1 MLNIG
6 TLIGLLIVA
15 ISIPLLFDKVKPNQ
29 WYGFRTPKTL
39 SNPEIWYKAN
49 KYMAKNMLIAGIII
63 MATFIILPTLKS
75 HFEPGIGTSIALFYF
90 IIMIPILIVII
101 RSLLY
106 LRKL

>member
-6 TLIGLLIVA
+6 TLIGLLIAA
-15 ISIPLLFDKVKPNQ
+15 ISIPLLFNKVKPNQ

-39 SNPEIWYKAN
+39 SDPEIWYKAN
-49 KYMAKNMLIAGIII
+49 KYMAINMFIAGIFI
-63 MATFIILPTLKS
+63 MTVFIILPTLEN
-75 HFEPGIGTSIALFYF
+75 HFNPNMGVSIALFYF
-90 IIMIPILIVII
+90 IIMIPIFIVII